1 MRAVEPS
8 TVLQSTPTAELELLV
23 SVYARASV
31 SAGLNAFERSAVLKA
46 IEVELAERR
55 ATCISAFQFASEFER
70 LQAVIEGKEERIFQ
84 LECEISLLE
93 DLLVEPEKKANGK
106 AKGKS

>member
-23 SVYARASV
+23 SAYARASV

-55 ATCISAFQFASEFER
+55 ATCISAFQFATEVDR
-70 LQAVIEGKEERIFQ
+70 LRAVIEGKEEKIFR
-84 LECEISLLE
+84 LKCEISLLD
-93 DLLVEPEKKANGK
+93 DLLEQEKKANGK
-106 AKGKS
+106 AKGQS

>member
-23 SVYARASV
+23 SAYARASV

-55 ATCISAFQFASEFER
+55 ATCISAFQFASEFDR
-70 LQAVIEGKEERIFQ
+70 LQAVIEDKEEKIFQ
-84 LECEISLLE
+84 LECEISLLK
-93 DLLVEPEKKANGK
+93 EPLEQEKKANGQ
-106 AKGKS
+106 AKGHS

>member
-55 ATCISAFQFASEFER
+55 ATCISAFQFASEFDR
-70 LQAVIEGKEERIFQ
+70 LQAVIEGKEEKIFQ

-93 DLLVEPEKKANGK
+93 DCSQEKKVNGK
-106 AKGKS
+106 AKGQS

>member
-23 SVYARASV
+23 SASARASV

-55 ATCISAFQFASEFER
+55 ATCISAFQFASNSTACK
-70 LQAVIEGKEERIFQ
+70 L
-84 LECEISLLE
+84 
-93 DLLVEPEKKANGK
+93 
-106 AKGKS
+106 